1 MLYSDGGEVALNGLK
16 YTFDIFTKMVIKEG
30 IMDVFFGIIVGLCLA
45 IVIAYTS
52 WQVGVREGYRAGAEA
67 GYDEGFTDG
76 ENSKTID
83 MPTTT
88 GGFFSTDAA
97 IRNMSKRGDE

>member
-1 MLYSDGGEVALNGLK
+1 M
-16 YTFDIFTKMVIKEG
+16 DI
-30 IMDVFFGIIVGLCLA
+30 FFGIIVGLCLA
-45 IVIAYTS
+45 IVIAFIS
-52 WQVGVREGYRAGAEA
+52 WHKGVEEGYLEGIER
-67 GYDEGFTDG
+67 GYGEGFTDG

-97 IRNMSKRGDE
+97 IRNMSNRGDK

>member
-1 MLYSDGGEVALNGLK
+1 M
-16 YTFDIFTKMVIKEG
+16 DIF
-30 IMDVFFGIIVGLCLA
+30 FGVIVGLCFA
-45 IVIAYTS
+45 IVIAYMS

-76 ENSKTID
+76 ENSKTIEIE

-97 IRNMSKRGDE
+97 IRNMSNWGDK